1 MTSTIALLLN
11 IEQCYELLGLQEGAS
26 VPEIKNAYRRM
37 VLEHHPDKNV
47 STKDDIKFKLVTEA
61 YQTIRTKNVY
71 VENGPIG
78 EKQKNEY
85 NSYRELLTWTF
96 YFNLPSDV
104 IIYAKKILPTRTIG
118 RYFFK
123 YKSIVLA
130 CDKLAWKY
138 IDILVSRFA
147 ALWYTKIKSHVLH
160 IVHKGV
166 VVDLLKY
173 LGLHS

>member
-1 MTSTIALLLN
+1 LLN

-37 VLEHHPDKNV
+37 VLEYHPDKNI
-47 STKDDIKFKLVTEA
+47 STKDDIQFKLVTEA
-61 YQTIRTKNVY
+61 YQTIRTKNMY
-71 VENGPIG
+71 VENSPIY

-85 NSYRELLTWTF
+85 DSYQELRTWTF
-96 YFNLPSDV
+96 YLNLPFDV
-104 IIYAKKILPTRTIG
+104 IIYAKKILPTRTIR

-123 YKSIVLA
+123 YKPIVLT
-130 CDKLAWKY
+130 CGKLAWEY
-138 IDILVSRFA
+138 IDILVSRFVTS
-147 ALWYTKIKSHVLH
+147 WYPKIKSLVLH

>member
-1 MTSTIALLLN
+1 MLN

-26 VPEIKNAYRRM
+26 VPEIKSAYRRM
-37 VLEHHPDKNV
+37 VLEYHPDKNV

-61 YQTIRTKNVY
+61 YQTIRTKSVDVDTGVVY
-71 VENGPIG
+71 

-85 NSYRELLTWTF
+85 ISYGEPLTWTF
-96 YFNLPSDV
+96 YLNLPHDV
-104 IIYAKKILPTRTIG
+104 IIYVKKILSARIAR

-123 YKSIVLA
+123 YKSIILT
-130 CDKLAWKY
+130 CGKLTWKY
-138 IDILVSRFA
+138 VDILVSRFVVS
-147 ALWYTKIKSHVLH
+147 WYPKIKSLVLH

-173 LGLHS
+173 FGLHS

>member
-1 MTSTIALLLN
+1 MN

-26 VPEIKNAYRRM
+26 VPEIKSAYRRM

-47 STKDDIKFKLVTEA
+47 STKDDMKFRLVTEA
-61 YQTIRTKNVY
+61 YQTIRTKSVDVY
-71 VENGPIG
+71 NGVIY
-78 EKQKNEY
+78 EKQKNQY
-85 NSYRELLTWTF
+85 SSYREPMKWTF
-96 YFNLPSDV
+96 YINLPHDV
-104 IIYAKKILPTRTIG
+104 IIYAKKILSVKTMQ

-123 YKSIVLA
+123 YKPIVLT
-130 CDKLAWKY
+130 CDKFAWKY
-138 IDILVSRFA
+138 VNILVSRFVVS
-147 ALWYTKIKSHVLH
+147 WYPKIKSLVMH